1 MSFLR
6 TASCIFLAVSLLAGA
21 CSEEEAAAPP
31 RPTPKPKAAAA
42 TAKKTTGA
50 EGNVQ
55 AKAKAFL
62 DKYYEDF
69 AKAELQ
75 QTTTQWTAE
84 NSGKKEDFDTFAAAD
99 LAVKTLHSDKARYEE
114 LKGLLAAKDKLDP
127 LTRRSLEVADLAFK
141 GNQLPREILEKM
153 VGESAAIEQ
162 IFNTYR
168 ADLGG
173 KKYSNNDLLEMIAKE
188 RKTDKRKAIWEA
200 LKQVGAEV
208 APRLTAL
215 AKTRNEAAKI
225 LGYADYWDMQ
235 VRLQEHDP
243 GLLVAIF
250 ADLERVTSAP
260 FKTMKEE
267 LDKELAERFKVKP
280 EDMMPWHYDNPFF
293 QAAPPSAKADL
304 DGFYKGKDREEIVRT
319 AKKFYEDIGLP
330 LGDVLD
336 RSDFYEREG
345 KSQHAFCTAIDRKGD
360 VRMLLNIKPTC
371 EWMGVMLHESGHAAY
386 AKYLDFSL
394 PFNLR
399 DSAHIFT
406 TEGVAMLFEALAKNP
421 AWLVEF
427 AGANP
432 ARVKEQES
440 AILEQRRR
448 EQLIFTRW
456 TLVMFNFEKD
466 MYANPDQDLNKLWY
480 DYVERFQFL
489 KRPQGRNAPD
499 WAAKPHFTIAPVY
512 YHNYMLG
519 ELFAAQLRTT
529 IARQVKHDGPIS
541 ALSYAGRKS
550 VGEFLR
556 KKIFEPGM
564 TKPWPEFVTEATGQP
579 LSPAAYAQELK

>member
-1 MSFLR
+1 MSVLK
-6 TASCIFLAVSLLAGA
+6 TASIIFLAVSLLTGA
-21 CSEEEAAAPP
+21 CSQDESAAPP
-31 RPTPKPKAAAA
+31 PPANPKPVAAPAVL
-42 TAKKTTGA
+42 
-50 EGNVQ
+50 EVDVQ

-69 AKAELQ
+69 GKAELA
-75 QTTTQWTAE
+75 QTTAQWTAE
-84 NSGKKEDFDTFAAAD
+84 NTGKKEDFDAYAAAD

-114 LKGLLAAKDKLDP
+114 LKKLLEAKDKLDP
-127 LTRRSLEVADLAFK
+127 LTRRSLEVANLAFK
-141 GNQLPREILEKM
+141 GNQLPKEILEKM
-153 VGESAAIEQ
+153 VTESTAIEQ

-173 KKYSNNDLLEMIAKE
+173 KKLSNNDLLELLAKE
-188 RKTDKRKAIWEA
+188 RRTEKRKAIWEA

-215 AKTRNEAAKI
+215 AKTRNEAAKL
-225 LGYADYWDMQ
+225 LGYADFWDMQ

-250 ADLERVTSAP
+250 ADLERVTNAP
-260 FKTMKEE
+260 FKAMKEE
-267 LDKELAERFKVKP
+267 LDKELAARFKVKA

-293 QAAPPSAKADL
+293 QAAPPSSKVDL
-304 DGFYKGKDREEIVRT
+304 DDFYKGKDKEEIVRI
-319 AKKFYEDIGLP
+319 AKRFYDDIGLP

-336 RSDFYEREG
+336 RSDFFEREG
-345 KSQHAFCTAIDRKGD
+345 KNQHAFCTAIDRKGD

-371 EWMGVMLHESGHAAY
+371 DWMETMLHESGHAVY
-386 AKYLDFSL
+386 AKNLDFSL

-406 TEGVAMLFEALAKNP
+406 TEGVAMLFGALGKNP
-421 AWLVEF
+421 VWMVEY
-427 AGANP
+427 AGASP
-432 ARVKEQES
+432 SKVKDAEG
-440 AILEQRRR
+440 ALLEQRRR

-480 DYVERFQFL
+480 DDVERFQLL
-489 KRPQGRNAPD
+489 KRPPERNAPD

-519 ELFAAQLRTT
+519 ELFAAQLRAT
-529 IARQVKHDGPIS
+529 IAKVVKHDGPLWT
-541 ALSYAGRKS
+541 LSYSGRKS
-550 VGEFLR
+550 IGDYLR
-556 KKIFEPGM
+556 KKVFEPGM
-564 TKPWPEFVTEATGQP
+564 AKPWPEFVTDATGQP
-579 LSPAAYAQELK
+579 LSPAAYAQELR